1 MPENESKESVGNPK
15 SRMFTFKALLFG
27 FIGLFIVAAFSK
39 TNVEILKGGD
49 VMACS
54 LGIGAYFYF
63 FLICVIW
70 NPLASRFAP
79 SLKFNIKELTL
90 ILIMTLV
97 AGGFGYVGW
106 MRQLF
111 TQTAYIPSKALSL
124 PDWREYNIFELFKPD
139 IFPNK
144 GVVDEEVIEG
154 FSGGLGYGEWLN
166 FWDVPFHGWANMLY
180 WAPLFIVVSFMML
193 GMIMVIHKQW
203 IKNEKLSYPLATI
216 AESLLYKSKSKNHFA
231 DIFKTQLFW
240 WGFGMVMFIHM
251 YNYTADWYPDYIHKI
266 PLGWYLEGLEGLF
279 PAIRFTGMWNLR
291 NIHLYFMMFGIAYF
305 LASSLSLTIG
315 LNAILYFVFASQI
328 YYITGSAPTGQN
340 LATMRFGAYL
350 AFAMTLI
357 FLGRHYY
364 GPIMLQALGVRKT
377 DPEEKDAVFGARQ
390 FLVCFLGMVF
400 ILTTMGLDLINAFV
414 FTFVSAILFLTF
426 TRIICES
433 GIPFMQTGWWPS
445 EVLPRLFGGSVI
457 GPRALMLQGLLS
469 GILCRDPRQ
478 LLMPYMATS
487 AKLGEDTGMKRRKF
501 FTIIGICIVVAFAIA
516 FFANIW
522 EYYSFGPLYPWCQKW
537 GWNVCTGGAV
547 NEITKLHLNGQYATA
562 ANAGFWDRFSM
573 IQIDSEV
580 WSYFLAG
587 IALVLLMSFL
597 RIRFLWWPV
606 HGLLFCIWRTW
617 PGNLM
622 WSSFLMGW
630 IVRTLVVK
638 FGGERN
644 YLKLRP
650 LFIGLI
656 FGEIAAIG
664 VLMLFQLAYYLI
676 YGVNCPIPSKIF
688 VS

>member
-1 MPENESKESVGNPK
+1 MAVNEENSHGEEKT
-15 SRMFTFKALLFG
+15 SRAFTVKALLAG
-27 FIGLFIVAAFSK
+27 FFGLFIVAAFSK

-70 NPLASRFAP
+70 NPLASRFVPA
-79 SLKFNIKELTL
+79 LKLNIKELSL

-97 AGGFGYVGW
+97 AGGFAYVGW

-111 TQTAYIPSKALSL
+111 TQTCYIPSKALSL
-124 PDWREYNIFELFKPD
+124 PEWREYKIFELFKPEL
-139 IFPNK
+139 FPNN
-144 GVVDEEVIEG
+144 GVVDENVIEG

-166 FWDVPFHGWANMLY
+166 ITDVPYYGWTNMLY
-180 WAPLFIVVSFMML
+180 WAPLLLLVSFMML
-193 GMIMVIHKQW
+193 GMVMLVHKQW
-203 IKNEKLSYPLATI
+203 IKHEKLSYPLVTI
-216 AESLLYKSKSKNHFA
+216 AESLLKKTDPKRHFA
-231 DIFKTQLFW
+231 DIFRNQLFW
-240 WGFGMVMFIHM
+240 WGFSIVMFIHL
-251 YNYTADWYPDYIHKI
+251 YNYSAEWFPDYIHKI
-266 PLGWYLEGLEGLF
+266 PLGWYLEGLEGIF
-279 PAIRFTGMWNLR
+279 PAISYTGMWSLR

-315 LNAILYFVFASQI
+315 LNAILYFVFASQV

-340 LATMRFGAYL
+340 INVMRFGAYL

-364 GPIMLQALGVRKT
+364 GPVMLQALGIKRTNK
-377 DPEEKDAVFGARQ
+377 EEKDAVFAARQ
-390 FLVCFLGMVF
+390 FLICFFGMIF
-400 ILTTMGLDLINAFV
+400 MLTVMGFNLVNASV
-414 FTFVSAILFLTF
+414 FTFVSAAMFLTF

-445 EVLPRLFGGSVI
+445 AVLPRLFGGAAI
-457 GPRALMLQGLLS
+457 GPKALMLQGLLS

-478 LLMPYMATS
+478 LLMPYLATG
-487 AKLGEDTGMKRRKF
+487 AKLGEDAGMKRRKF
-501 FTIIGICIVVAFAIA
+501 FSIMSICIIVAFAIA
-516 FFANIW
+516 FFMNVW
-522 EYYSFGPLYPWCQKW
+522 EYYSFGVLYPWCQKW
-537 GWNVCTGGAV
+537 GWNEGTRDAV
-547 NEITKLHLNGQYATA
+547 NEIAKLHINGQYEVS
-562 ANAGFWDRFSM
+562 ANAGLWQSLSM
-573 IQIDSEV
+573 IQFDNEI
-580 WSYFLAG
+580 WTYFLAG
-587 IALVLLMSFL
+587 FLLVLLMSFL

-606 HGLLFCIWRTW
+606 HGLLFCIWNTW
-617 PGNLM
+617 PGSLM

-630 IVRTLVVK
+630 VVRTLIVK

-676 YGVNCPIPSKIF
+676 YGLNCPISSKIF